1 MAEQP
6 LILAKVVWKDPQTN
20 RNHEFVLT
28 EGATA
33 SIGRLETNDICI
45 KEQHVSRQ
53 HAVINYRD
61 GLFTITD
68 LASANGVYVNG
79 SRVTE
84 PYPLIAGDEIKLYV
98 PVLHFTAIVS
108 EDEGEESAVRGKLI
122 TATTN
127 TGQGKLVITNGPQ
140 EGHVIPLLLNSLRVG
155 RATSKADWEICLQDP
170 SVSRPHAKLELLDNV
185 WIVYDL
191 GSANGT
197 LINGTM
203 VNEKGRA
210 LRDGDVLTFGSTVA
224 LFRGG

>member
-1 MAEQP
+1 MSDQP
-6 LILAKVVWKDPQTN
+6 LPLAKLIWTHPQTGVQQ
-20 RNHEFVLT
+20 EYLLA
-28 EGATA
+28 EGATVT
-33 SIGRLETNDICI
+33 IGRSANNDIHI
-45 KEQHVSRQ
+45 PEQHVSRQ
-53 HAVINYRD
+53 HAVITYRD
-61 GLFTITD
+61 GVFMITD
-68 LASANGVYVNG
+68 MGSANGTFVNDQQI
-79 SRVTE
+79 TE
-84 PYPLIAGDEIKLYV
+84 PFPLFSNDVIRLYV
-98 PVLHFTAIVS
+98 PTLVF
-108 EDEGEESAVRGKLI
+108 SAVDENAQHKTDREIVKAQLQQK
-122 TATTN
+122 
-127 TGQGKLVITNGPQ
+127 TGQCKLVITNGPQ